1 MERKLDEIEREEEQ
15 ILAEEGGVLIG
26 SKVGRR
32 RVAVT
37 WAVGDAWERFSAERV
52 AVVQKAFRV
61 VGLALPIDGSADDE
75 ISIKGIETGFLT
87 EGLRDWQEGGI
98 LVDDEDDPVA
108 LDVSED
114 EAEVFFE

>member
-1 MERKLDEIEREEEQ
+1 MERKLDEIEREEER
-15 ILAEEGGVLIG
+15 ILAEGGGVLVG

-32 RVAVT
+32 QVAVT
-37 WAVGDAWERFSAERV
+37 WAVGDAWERFSAEKV
-52 AVVQKAFRV
+52 AVVKKAFRV
-61 VGLALPIDGSADDE
+61 VGLALPIDGSADHE

-87 EGLRDWQEGGI
+87 EGLKDWQEGGI
-98 LVDDEDDPVA
+98 VEDENDPVA